1 MWSNVEKTFG
11 VAGTDSRI
19 LQVSA
24 RLWLGEPGVVGQLD
38 DAQPQVA
45 WAE

>member
-11 VAGTDSRI
+11 VAGTDPGI

-24 RLWLGEPGVVGQLD
+24 SFWLRKPGVVGQLD
-38 DAQPQVA
+38 HAEAQVA

>member
-11 VAGTDSRI
+11 VAGTDDRI

-24 RLWLGEPGVVGQLD
+24 TLWLGEPGAVGQLD
-38 DAQPQVA
+38 DAEAEVA